1 MEGSAFVKFSTQFI
15 ACHANIACKVD
26 IVCVIVYRCQMIR
39 DPIYQRI
46 GALIKAKRKTLGLKQ
61 ETLANTLRISRG
73 SLANIETGR
82 QSILV
87 HQLYNFAA
95 ALQLT
100 PIELLPAI
108 PGDPAD
114 EEQSNIPLP
123 PNLNPQQAKQI
134 TSLFSQVKT
143 SQNPKKE
150 EYRVNSNKR

>member
-1 MEGSAFVKFSTQFI
+1 
-15 ACHANIACKVD
+15 
-26 IVCVIVYRCQMIR
+26 MIR
-39 DPIYQRI
+39 DPIYQHI

-100 PIELLPAI
+100 PIELLPAM
-108 PGDPAD
+108 PGDPTD

-123 PNLNPQQAKQI
+123 PNLNSQQAKQI

-150 EYRVNSNKR
+150 ETRVNNNKR